1 MLFSILH
8 FLGGDIMGK
17 RYDIAIIG
25 SGPAGLEAAINAKI
39 RNKDIIIFGN
49 KELSSKLV
57 KAPKINNYLGF
68 YNVSGNELKDKFI
81 NHIDKMGIEITFER
95 INNVYAM
102 GEYFALMVN
111 EKMYEAKTVILSTG
125 VEYGKALKGEEEL
138 LGKGV
143 GYCAT
148 CDAPLY
154 KNKTVAIIGYN
165 KAAEEE
171 ANFVSELASKLYYI
185 PMYKLDYEL
194 SEKVEVINDK
204 PIEILGEQHVEKL
217 LLKDSQI
224 KADGI
229 FVLKDSVSPSQ
240 LVPGL
245 EMEDEHIKVD
255 RKMQTNIS
263 GCFAAGDC
271 TGKPYQYIKSAGE
284 GQIAALS
291 AVSYLDKI
299 NS

>member
-1 MLFSILH
+1 
-8 FLGGDIMGK
+8 MGK

-81 NHIDKMGIEITFER
+81 DHIDKMGVEITFER

-111 EKMYEAKTVILSTG
+111 EKMYEAKAVILATG
-125 VEYGKALKGEEEL
+125 VEYGKALKGEEEF

-165 KAAEEE
+165 KESEEE

-185 PMYKLDYEL
+185 PMYRSDYEL

-204 PIEILGEQHVEKL
+204 PVEIVGEQHVKKL
-217 LLKDSQI
+217 ILKDSEI
-224 KADGI
+224 EADGI
-229 FVLKDSVSPSQ
+229 FVLKDSISPSQ

-255 RKMQTNIS
+255 RKMKTNIS

>member
-1 MLFSILH
+1 
-8 FLGGDIMGK
+8 MGK

-68 YNVSGNELKDKFI
+68 YNVSGNELKDKFVD
-81 NHIDKMGIEITFER
+81 HIDKMGIEITFER

-125 VEYGKALKGEEEL
+125 VEYGKALKGEEEF

-165 KAAEEE
+165 KEAEEE

-185 PMYKLDYEL
+185 PMYRSDYEL

-204 PIEILGEQHVEKL
+204 PVEIVGEQHVKKL
-217 LLKDSQI
+217 ILKGSQI
-224 KADGI
+224 EADGI

-291 AVSYLDKI
+291 AVSYLDKQ
-299 NS
+299 SS

>member
-1 MLFSILH
+1 
-8 FLGGDIMGK
+8 MGK
-17 RYDIAIIG
+17 RYDMAIIG

-68 YNVSGNELKDKFI
+68 YDISGNELKDKFI

-111 EKMYEAKTVILSTG
+111 EKMYEAKTVILATG
-125 VEYGKALKGEEEL
+125 VEYGKALKGEEEF

-165 KAAEEE
+165 KEAEEE

-185 PMYKLDYEL
+185 PMYRSDYEL

-204 PIEILGEQHVEKL
+204 PVEIVGEQHVKKL
-217 LLKDSQI
+217 ILKDLEI
-224 KADGI
+224 EADGI

-291 AVSYLDKI
+291 AVSYLDRI

>member
-1 MLFSILH
+1 
-8 FLGGDIMGK
+8 MGK

-68 YNVSGNELKDKFI
+68 YNVSGNELKDKFVD
-81 NHIDKMGIEITFER
+81 HIDKMGIEITFER

-165 KAAEEE
+165 KEAEEE
-171 ANFVSELASKLYYI
+171 ANFVGELASKLYYI
-185 PMYKLDYEL
+185 PMYKSDYEL
-194 SEKVEVINDK
+194 SEKVEIINDK
-204 PIEILGEQHVEKL
+204 PIEIVGEQHVEKL

-291 AVSYLDKI
+291 AVSYLDKQ
-299 NS
+299 SS